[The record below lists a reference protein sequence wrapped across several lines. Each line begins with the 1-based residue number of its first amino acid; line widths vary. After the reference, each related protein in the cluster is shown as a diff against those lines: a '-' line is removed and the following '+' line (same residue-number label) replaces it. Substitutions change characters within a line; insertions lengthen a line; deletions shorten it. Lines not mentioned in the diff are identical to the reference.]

1 MNFDNFAAPMMEYE
15 DEETRRRRLEL
26 ERLRQEE
33 QAAYANLPQAET
45 APIEPAQF
53 TEYTPAPVETRAPE
67 QELLTR
73 GIAPGPVAPNV
84 NDYLARNESG
94 SNPNIGY
101 HYQPD
106 QTGQRRSSAYGKY
119 GITTAAYKDI
129 QQVDPYFKDKP
140 IESLSTQDQDRA
152 QTAYNSVLTR
162 QLQRVGA
169 PSGPGDIAAANFLG
183 AQGYRNY
190 LNTGQIS
197 PQAARAN
204 GGEAKVRQI
213 VEQRRQFGNAPASNA
228 AVEQGQ
234 GAIVSPT
241 DVQPAQAPTQQ
252 QLIEQGFSVPLTTPA
267 PTTSSA
273 GAIEAYQKNQDDP
286 QALLSLRNDTNL
298 PQFIRERAGNRAFE
312 ILNLERERARAE
324 ADLQDKVKRAEA
336 GDARASREL
345 GSILSSKTATF
356 AKMILAGFI
365 SPDLAREYAEQLGF
379 GNKTQVVR
387 DDKGNPGLITFSA
400 SGKPLEG
407 QLADGTA
414 MSKEQLLNYAAGAG
428 SKLNIVGGTYVNDAT
443 GEVGRVVTDERT
455 GASYIQTDK
464 GRKPMQGFR
473 PQSTTG
479 TMDMQRAAQ
488 IQKQNIDLA
497 TDWERA
503 RIAIAKAGPQAS
515 AEEAARFNFK
525 YGTNY
530 APQQFTGSAPQLD
543 VTTGQ
548 MITPSAAPPAAPQAA
563 PPAAQPAARPTVGAP
578 PPPAIGAPAAA
589 PAAQPARTLV
599 AQPAG
604 GLPPPPVVGA
614 PARTPTAGMT
624 PAQIQTAS
632 ELNKAA
638 GVENIQVAGKRSENF
653 NKYLDETIAPE
664 SISANN
670 IVDIRKQQFAILKRP
685 GIDANKLFGLY
696 NAAQESPGD
705 QKLSIVRDIFGGQF
719 RNPDDVSKRI
729 AELNLSPAERSA
741 LIEFNSLNQNIN
753 AATLRKNAGA
763 GSVSDAEQRANRE
776 ANVDIGKIPALGAYN
791 IMAQTQFDADKSR
804 YKADWAVSSKHNAQ
818 NSIEL
823 EREWRK
829 EVQSVNKFYEQM
841 ARERAR
847 WLAANGVNNPNA
859 VPEAYRKFPV
869 PEYDPATGRWIKT
882 RPLDN
887 ILGR

>member
-1 MNFDNFAAPMMEYE
+1 MNLTDFAAPMMEYE

-26 ERLRQEE
+26 ERLRREE
-33 QAAYANLPQAET
+33 QAAYANIPQAET
-45 APIEPAQF
+45 APIDQTQIREYVPEP
-53 TEYTPAPVETRAPE
+53 TETRAPD
-67 QELLTR
+67 QELRTR
-73 GIAPGPVAPNV
+73 GVAPGPVAPNV

-129 QQVDPYFKDKP
+129 QQVDPYFRDKP

-190 LNTGQIS
+190 LNTGQVS
-197 PQAARAN
+197 PQAAQAN

-213 VEQRRQFGNAPASNA
+213 VERRRQFGNAPASNA

-252 QLIEQGFSVPLTTPA
+252 QLTQQGFSVPLTTPA

-298 PQFIRERAGNRAFE
+298 PEFIRQRAGDRAFE
-312 ILNLERERARAE
+312 ILNLERERARAQTDVDNKIQ
-324 ADLQDKVKRAEA
+324 AALG
-336 GDARASREL
+336 GDSRASREL
-345 GSILSSKTATF
+345 GNILSSKTATF
-356 AKMILAGFI
+356 AKMVLAGFI
-365 SPDLAREYAEQLGF
+365 SPTLAREYAEELGF
-379 GNKTQVVR
+379 GNRTQVVR
-387 DDKGNPGLITFSA
+387 DDKGNPGLLTFSA

-407 QLADGTA
+407 QLADGTK
-414 MSKEQLLNYAAGAG
+414 MNKEQLLNYAAGAG
-428 SKLNIVGGTYVNDAT
+428 TKLNIVGGTYVNDTT

-473 PQSTTG
+473 PQSSTG
-479 TMDMQRAAQ
+479 TLDAQRVAQ
-488 IQKQNIDLA
+488 VQKQNIDLA
-497 TDWERA
+497 GDWERA

-525 YGTNY
+525 YGTNFV
-530 APQQFTGSAPQLD
+530 PQQFTGSAPQLD
-543 VTTGQ
+543 FATGQ
-548 MITPSAAPPAAPQAA
+548 MMMPSAAPSAAPQ
-563 PPAAQPAARPTVGAP
+563 PAAGGLP
-578 PPPAIGAPAAA
+578 PPPAIGAPAQ
-589 PAAQPARTLV
+589 QPAR
-599 AQPAG
+599 APAG
-604 GLPPPPVVGA
+604 GLPPPPAIGA
-614 PARTPTAGMT
+614 PPQAQTARVPTAGMT

-632 ELNKAA
+632 ELNKAGA
-638 GVENIQVAGKRSENF
+638 VENIQVAGKRSESF

-685 GIDANKLFGLY
+685 GIDTNKLFGLY

-753 AATLRKNAGA
+753 AATLKKNAGA

-847 WLAANGVNNPNA
+847 WMAANGINNPNA
-859 VPEAYRKFPV
+859 VPEAYRRYPV
-869 PEYDPATGRWIKT
+869 PEYDPVAGRWIKT
-882 RPLDN
+882 RPLDSL
-887 ILGR
+887 LGR